1 MSCPYRGGRGAR
13 RVVSPV
19 AGAKE
24 ARDVD
29 ESKPATPVF
38 LAIGHAV
45 KDVVPG
51 GWRWGG
57 TVTYAALLARAWGLP
72 VAVVTSLAAEDA
84 PGYQALLGD
93 GALLHVVPAPA
104 TTTMENTYTETGREQ
119 RLHAKATQ
127 ILPRHVPAAWRS
139 ASVVLVG
146 PVLHDVSTKF
156 AGFFPEES
164 LVGLTTQGRLRG
176 HNRGR
181 IYRRLWPRAEHE
193 FPAYDVLFF
202 SDEDVGFSVP
212 LAEAYAE
219 LAPLAL
225 ETRGDEGARLFDS
238 VKRKAYEF
246 DAAPARDVDPTGAG
260 DVFAAA
266 FLITYAAGG
275 DPIAAAYHANAAAA
289 CSIEREGVNGIPT
302 WEQVEARL
310 RSALDLDDRKA

>member
-1 MSCPYRGGRGAR
+1 MDDSD
-13 RVVSPV
+13 SI
-19 AGAKE
+19 
-24 ARDVD
+24 
-29 ESKPATPVF
+29 TPVF
-38 LAIGHAV
+38 LAVGHAV
-45 KDVVPG
+45 RDIAPG

-72 VAVVTSLAAEDA
+72 VAVVTSLAAEDVPA
-84 PGYQALLGD
+84 YRALLGD
-93 GALLHVVPAPA
+93 GVLLHAVPAPA
-104 TTTMENTYTETGREQ
+104 TTTMENTYTETGRDQ

-127 ILPRHVPAAWRS
+127 ILPRHVPTAWRG
-139 ASVVLVG
+139 ARVALVG

-164 LVGLTTQGRLRG
+164 LVGLTIQGRLRG

-181 IYRRLWPRAEHE
+181 IYRRLWPRADHE
-193 FPAYDVLFF
+193 FPAYDALFF

-225 ETRGDEGARLFDS
+225 ETLGDEGARLYDT
-238 VKRKAYEF
+238 VKRKVYEL

-266 FLITYAAGG
+266 FLITYAASG

-289 CSIEREGVNGIPT
+289 CSIEREGVNGIPI
-302 WEQVEARL
+302 WEQVVERL
-310 RSALDLDDRKA
+310 RSALELDGRRA

>member
-1 MSCPYRGGRGAR
+1 MNAPDKDA
-13 RVVSPV
+13 PIL
-19 AGAKE
+19 
-24 ARDVD
+24 
-29 ESKPATPVF
+29 

-72 VAVVTSLAAEDA
+72 VAVVTSLAAEDV

-93 GALLHVVPAPA
+93 GVLLHAVPAPA

-127 ILPRHVPAAWRS
+127 IMPRHVPAAWRG
-139 ASVVLVG
+139 ARVVLVG

-156 AGFFPEES
+156 AGFFPKES
-164 LVGLTTQGRLRG
+164 LVGITIQGRLRG

-225 ETRGDEGARLFDS
+225 ETLGDDGARLYDS
-238 VKRKAYEF
+238 VKHTFYEF

-266 FLITYAAGG
+266 FLITYAASG
-275 DPIAAAYHANAAAA
+275 DPLAAGHCANAAAA
-289 CSIEREGVNGIPT
+289 CSIEHAGAHGIPT
-302 WEQVEARL
+302 WEQVTARL
-310 RSALDLDDRKA
+310 ESADR